1 MTSAET
7 FIAQRKESRNKLQKI
22 EQYPAVLGDF
32 FTQLQFTKYKYNN
45 LGQSEIVSGSP
56 IIKLPLPRAILDRTN
71 VDIGEDQLGVKGSL
85 SAGAGAGNLS
95 PARALSTLTQGLR
108 QAGNNLGRGAA
119 GNSEAL
125 TKAFADASGF
135 ALFAAKAGLT
145 ALGGDDI
152 VKGLGAGQGLAVNPF
167 ATLVFNGVNLK
178 THSLSWQLSPESS
191 SDSDKIKDII
201 EEIKKAILPS
211 YKNVVGGEAGATA
224 IDAIDNGLLQYP
236 SILNIS
242 LEGVNTDYYLKFKP
256 CMVKSF
262 EVNYTPEGLSIL
274 KGGKP
279 ATINI
284 EMEIQEAKI
293 WTAEDYGVLSDGSAS
308 SAQSSAGESGASS
321 NTDAGLEAL
330 PVFTDP
336 APLVGDF
343 LFGGVTLADPANAND
358 GGG

>member
-211 YKNVVGGEAGATA
+211 YKNVSGGAGDTT